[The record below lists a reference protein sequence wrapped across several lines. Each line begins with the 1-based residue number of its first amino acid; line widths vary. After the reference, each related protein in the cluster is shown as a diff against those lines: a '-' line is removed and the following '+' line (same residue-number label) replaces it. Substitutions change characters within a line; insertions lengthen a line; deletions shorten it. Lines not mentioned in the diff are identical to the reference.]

1 MSGQYD
7 DTIREQCIKKIKEL
21 GVANPTEGSIQ
32 ICIDTFKTVVKNY
45 NKWVYAMT
53 FKSGPW

>member
-32 ICIDTFKTVVKNY
+32 IFIDTFKTLVKNY
-45 NKWVYAMT
+45 NK
-53 FKSGPW
+53 